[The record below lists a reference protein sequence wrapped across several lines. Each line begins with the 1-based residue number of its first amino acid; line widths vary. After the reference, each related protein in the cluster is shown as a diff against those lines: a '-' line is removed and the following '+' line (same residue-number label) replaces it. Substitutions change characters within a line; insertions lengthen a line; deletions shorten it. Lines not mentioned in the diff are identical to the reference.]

1 MLKFTVTIYIKAAAI
16 GVNSIAMIATKIIIE
31 DIIFRDFLLFILNIF
46 FTLLSY
52 KTNK

>member
-1 MLKFTVTIYIKAAAI
+1 MLKFTVTVYIKAAAS
-16 GVNSIAMIATKIIIE
+16 GVINIAAITIKIMME
-31 DIIFRDFLLFILNIF
+31 DTILRDFLLFILNIF